1 MTAYLNDT
9 IVLFGLFA
17 LVFFAFLFFTLRRPY
32 RVSNSF
38 LLLLSLLLLVPALVS
53 LAVKEPDRLLMIS
66 LLVVLVAL
74 FLVPILLVWNG
85 IAILKRES

>member
-17 LVFFAFLFFTLRRPY
+17 LVFLAFLFFTLRRPY

-53 LAVKEPDRLLMIS
+53 LCGTPEE
-66 LLVVLVAL
+66 AL
-74 FLVPILLVWNG
+74 RALTDAPQTQAQRRSKTEYF
-85 IAILKRES
+85 R